1 MGPGPER
8 ERIAEGLRSL
18 QASAPNLDI
27 RPLEGRPPWLRMRIG
42 DWRVLFRPAGERLWV
57 ERIVN
62 RRDLLQATR
71 TLR

>member
-18 QASAPNLDI
+18 QASAPNLDV
-27 RPLEGRPPWLRMRIG
+27 RPLEGRAPWLRMRIG
-42 DWRVLFRPAGERLWV
+42 DWRVLFRPAGERLWM
-57 ERIVN
+57 ERIDN
-62 RRDLLQATR
+62 HRDLLQAIR